1 MTTLIKLS
9 ASALL
14 LSSLFFFSKERKPAS
29 SENNLTTGTAFIT
42 DHSQLTTP
50 KIQAAILLDVSNS
63 MDGLIEQAK
72 SQLWNMVSV
81 MGKAKCN
88 GATPQIELALYA
100 YGSPRFGGA
109 NGYIK
114 RLSAF
119 TTDLDSLS
127 KILFGLTTN
136 GGDEYCGQTILNA
149 TNELAWDTAAASYKV
164 IFIAG
169 NENFLQGTVYYTEA
183 CTAAKRK
190 GILVNTIY
198 CGEYKQGLIEHWN
211 LGGECGGGE
220 YTAINQNAKQEDIP
234 TPYDSSL
241 MVLNT
246 RLNGTYIGYGKN
258 GASGYAGQGFVDI
271 ANLQVNKSAALKRVA
286 IKGNKTLYK
295 NDTWDL
301 VDATDKDGDG
311 VLDKFDKE
319 ALPDSLKKLSAPQ
332 LKEYVKKKS
341 VERSAI
347 QTAITNVSVQRENYI
362 AEERKKRATA
372 NQQQTLES
380 ETEKLIKTQAR
391 KFNMKIE

>member
-1 MTTLIKLS
+1 MTIILKT
-9 ASALL
+9 AVATFL
-14 LSSLFFFSKERKPAS
+14 LSLAAATSEKPTQPIKSATRTTQNAS
-29 SENNLTTGTAFIT
+29 
-42 DHSQLTTP
+42 P

-88 GATPQIELALYA
+88 GATPRIELALYA

-127 KILFGLTTN
+127 KILFSLTTN

-149 TNELAWDTAAASYKV
+149 ANELAWDTAAASYKV

-220 YTAINQNAKQEDIP
+220 YTNINQDAKEEEIP

-246 RLNGTYIGYGKN
+246 KLNGTYVAYGSQGLV
-258 GASGYAGQGFVDI
+258 GASA
-271 ANLQVNKSAALKRVA
+271 QVTADQLNYSAAKPKAMLKRIAV
-286 IKGNKTLYK
+286 KGNKTLYT
-295 NDTWDL
+295 NAAWDL
-301 VDATDKDGDG
+301 VDATANGDG
-311 VLDKFDKE
+311 ISDKFDKE
-319 ALPDSLKKLSAPQ
+319 SLPDSLKKLSTPQ

-341 VERSAI
+341 AERNAI
-347 QTAITNVSVQRENYI
+347 QTEITNVSVQRENYI
-362 AEERKKRATA
+362 AAERRKRATL

-391 KFNMKIE
+391 RFNMKIE